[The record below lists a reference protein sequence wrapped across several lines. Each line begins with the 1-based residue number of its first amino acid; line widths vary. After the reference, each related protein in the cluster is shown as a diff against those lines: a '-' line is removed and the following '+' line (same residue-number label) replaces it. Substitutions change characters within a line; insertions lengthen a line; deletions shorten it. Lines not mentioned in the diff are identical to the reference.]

1 MCSRNSSRTGQQNH
15 SLAAKMKLHFFF
27 FVFPPV
33 RVLKCTRLVRN
44 PESFTFVSS
53 RMAATRFADAELNSE
68 LAKSNFCGQAPG
80 AAGAPLPSYTWKWS
94 RRTCSLP
101 ENNIDCDTPVT
112 KTKHES
118 ELFPLTGAAAGN
130 NSSSHHRFRSL
141 MKAKKKSAINVR
153 LMQNVGLLAAL
164 AGCV

>member
-1 MCSRNSSRTGQQNH
+1 M
-15 SLAAKMKLHFFF
+15 
-27 FVFPPV
+27 
-33 RVLKCTRLVRN
+33 
-44 PESFTFVSS
+44 
-53 RMAATRFADAELNSE
+53 
-68 LAKSNFCGQAPG
+68 
-80 AAGAPLPSYTWKWS
+80 
-94 RRTCSLP
+94 CSLP

-118 ELFPLTGAAAGN
+118 ELLSLTGAAAGN

-141 MKAKKKSAINVR
+141 MKAKQKQKSAINVT